1 MKTVEKKKA
10 PAKEVKKKEPAVK
23 KVVKQNSAGN
33 RGNTPLA
40 R

>member
-1 MKTVEKKKA
+1 MKTKAEKKS
-10 PAKEVKKKEPAVK
+10 PAKETKKKEPAK
-23 KVVKQNSAGN
+23 KAVVKQNSSGN